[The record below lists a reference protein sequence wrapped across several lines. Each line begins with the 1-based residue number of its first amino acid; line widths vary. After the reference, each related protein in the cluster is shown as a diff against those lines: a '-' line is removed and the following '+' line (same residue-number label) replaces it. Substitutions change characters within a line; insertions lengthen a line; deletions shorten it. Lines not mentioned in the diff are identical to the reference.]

1 MFMPCGATV
10 GDNWAGVNAW
20 NTNNAK
26 ETKYTKH
33 EVREATAPIE
43 RTRREDLAEERT
55 AKLANNAHFP

>member
-26 ETKYTKH
+26 ETKYAKH
-33 EVREATAPIE
+33 EDREA
-43 RTRREDLAEERT
+43 
-55 AKLANNAHFP
+55 